1 MLIFYVI
8 VQKEGRM
15 EILLKNICEY
25 LDYLTAEKYRYVT
38 LHGDFVSMLELFRY
52 NIHLNPY
59 CLYVKTVC
67 ESRDVCVKNQKKVL
81 ERCREGA
88 FFGVCH
94 AGVGEYVYPI
104 SVCGR
109 ISGFVSVSGFK
120 GRYEETATEKA
131 LHFADRKKLPHAW
144 VSRMRDECL
153 SPVIPNKN
161 EVDTLIY
168 PLIFML
174 ESYLEKHGGA
184 TPQNTEDD
192 LYVRMLNYIAS
203 NYDTHIT
210 MEKLGEQLNYSVS
223 TLSHLFKARSGVS
236 IRDYIQKLRLDEAK
250 LLLRRSGLSLTEIS
264 DSLGFC
270 NSAYFSAVFK
280 RNVGMS
286 PLEYRKHA
294 D

>member
-1 MLIFYVI
+1 
-8 VQKEGRM
+8 M

-67 ESRDVCVKNQKKVL
+67 ENREVCVKNQKKVL

-94 AGVGEYVYPI
+94 AGVGEYVYPV
-104 SVCGR
+104 SVGGKV
-109 ISGFVSVSGFK
+109 SGFVSVSGFK
-120 GRYEETATEKA
+120 GRNEETALAKA
-131 LHFADRKKLPHAW
+131 LHFADGKKLPSAG
-144 VSRMRDECL
+144 VIRMRDECL
-153 SPVIPNKN
+153 SDVIPSKS

-184 TPQNTEDD
+184 TPRNTEDD

-210 MEKLGEQLNYSVS
+210 MEEIGEQLNYSVS
-223 TLSHLFKARSGVS
+223 TLSHLFKSRSGVS

-286 PLEYRKHA
+286 PLEYRKRA